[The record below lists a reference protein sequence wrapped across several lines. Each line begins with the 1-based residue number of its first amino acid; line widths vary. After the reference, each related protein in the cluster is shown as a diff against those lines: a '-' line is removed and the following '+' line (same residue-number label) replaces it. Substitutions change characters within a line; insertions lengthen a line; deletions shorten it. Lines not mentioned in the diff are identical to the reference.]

1 MDTIQWIFDGIGSQ
15 IVGIIVGFVFGG
27 ATGYGIAIHKNTTK
41 IKQSQKAGDNASQQQ
56 ATTINNNY
64 GHK

>member
-15 IVGIIVGFVFGG
+15 LVGIIIGFALGG
-27 ATGYGIAIHKNTTK
+27 ASGYGIAVHKNSTK
-41 IKQSQKAGDNASQQQ
+41 IKQSQKAGDNSNQQQ

-64 GHK
+64 GNK